1 MPGRILNLT
10 AVARTLGFALVAV
23 ALVATALHF
32 RAFPA
37 RIVEPPFADIS
48 LTPDPLA
55 AELKHCQLIAGE
67 AKDDPA
73 CEAAWAENRRRFFT
87 YAPPSTP
94 TSGAAV
100 KGAGR

>member
-23 ALVATALHF
+23 AIAATALHL

-37 RIVEPPFADIS
+37 RMEPPFADIS

-55 AELKHCQLIAGE
+55 AELKRCQLIAGE
-67 AKDDPA
+67 AKDEPA
-73 CEAAWAENRRRFFT
+73 CELAWAESRRRFFT
-87 YAPPSTP
+87 YAPPPTP
-94 TSGAAV
+94 ASGAAATS
-100 KGAGR
+100 AGR